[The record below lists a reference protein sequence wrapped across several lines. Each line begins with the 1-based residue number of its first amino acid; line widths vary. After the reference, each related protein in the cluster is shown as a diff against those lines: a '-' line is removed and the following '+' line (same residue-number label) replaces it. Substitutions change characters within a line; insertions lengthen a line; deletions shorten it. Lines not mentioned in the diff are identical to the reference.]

1 MYYGN
6 KNSHWIA
13 ALALFFYAILIV
25 GLIAFSLWR
34 PIDKVSNL
42 REETIVVTD
51 KMVKDDVYLI
61 YSEDTTYEITDSWL
75 YPRFNSSDLYGKIQ
89 VGESYNIIVGGSRI
103 PFLSWYPNIYRADK
117 IEKG

>member
-1 MYYGN
+1 MYRN
-6 KNSHWIA
+6 DDLNWIA
-13 ALALFFYAILIV
+13 VLPLLLYFILIA

-61 YSEDTTYEITDSWL
+61 YSEDATYEITDSWL
-75 YPRFNSSDLYGKIQ
+75 YPRFDSSDLYGKIQ

-117 IEKG
+117 MEKG

>member
-1 MYYGN
+1 MHRNNG
-6 KNSHWIA
+6 SSWIV
-13 ALALFFYAILIV
+13 ALPLFFYAILII
-25 GLIAFSLWR
+25 LLLAFSAWR
-34 PIDKVSNL
+34 PINKVSNL
-42 REETIVVTD
+42 REETIVATD

-117 IEKG
+117 IEK

>member
-1 MYYGN
+1 MYRN
-6 KNSHWIA
+6 NNSDWIA
-13 ALALFFYAILIV
+13 ALPLFLYAVLII
-25 GLIAFSLWR
+25 GLIAFSIWR
-34 PIDKVSNL
+34 PIDKESNL
-42 REETIVVTD
+42 RVETVVVTD

-75 YPRFNSSDLYGKIQ
+75 YPRFDSSDLYGKIQ
-89 VGESYNIIVGGSRI
+89 VGESYRIVVGGSRI